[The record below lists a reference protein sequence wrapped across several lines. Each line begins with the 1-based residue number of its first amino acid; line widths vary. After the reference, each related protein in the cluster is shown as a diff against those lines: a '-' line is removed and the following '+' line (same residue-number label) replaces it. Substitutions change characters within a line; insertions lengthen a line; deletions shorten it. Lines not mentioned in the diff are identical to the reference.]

1 MAIQAVRGMKDLLPS
16 EAPKWRFIEA
26 TAREVFSAFGFSE
39 IRTPILERT
48 ELFARS
54 IGEETDIVSK
64 EMYTFEDRSGDSLT
78 MRPEATAGVVRA
90 FLENKLYA
98 TPGPHKLFAI
108 GPMFRHER
116 PQKGRLRQF
125 HQLDCEMLDDAGP
138 QGDAEL
144 LVMAAHLLE
153 RLGVREVTLVLNSLG
168 CPECRPVFKREL
180 QDYFEGRKGALCEDC
195 RRRLAT
201 NPLRVL
207 DCKQDGCKEIAKGA
221 PLISGSWC
229 ESCDEHFAQ
238 VRGLLE
244 KAGVA
249 YETDPKLVRG
259 LDYYTRTAFE
269 LKTTQLGAQDAVGG
283 GGRYDGL
290 IKALGGPATPAIGF
304 ALGVER
310 LALLLEDRPEWQ
322 QGPRLFIAAL
332 GEEPRDWAFGAAQQ
346 LRRAGIWVEMSAAA
360 TSLKAQ
366 MRRANKLG
374 AAQVLIVGGE
384 ELEAGSAPLKEM
396 TTGEQEDLPLDQ
408 IVDRLKAAGA

>member
-1 MAIQAVRGMKDLLPS
+1 MKDLLPS

-26 TAREVFSAFGFSE
+26 TAREVFGSFGFSE

-64 EMYTFEDRSGDSLT
+64 EMYTFADRSGDSLT

-98 TPGPHKLFAI
+98 VPGPHKLCTI

-125 HQLDCEMLDDAGP
+125 HQLDCEILDDAGP

-153 RLGVREVTLVLNSLG
+153 RLGVRQVTLVLNSLG
-168 CPECRPVFKREL
+168 CPECRPVFKQQL
-180 QDYFEGRKGALCEDC
+180 QDYFAGRQGGLCEDC

-207 DCKQDGCKEIAKGA
+207 DCKQESCKEISLGA

-229 ESCDEHFAQ
+229 ESCRVHFDQ
-238 VRGLLE
+238 VRRLL
-244 KAGVA
+244 KMAGVA

-269 LKTTQLGAQDAVGG
+269 FKTTQLGAQDAVGG

-290 IKALGGPATPAIGF
+290 IEALGGPATPAIGF

-322 QGPRLFIAAL
+322 QGPSLFIAAL
-332 GEEPRDWAFGAAQQ
+332 GDEPRDWAFGAAQE

-374 AAQVLIVGGE
+374 ASRVLIVGGE
-384 ELEAGSAPLKEM
+384 ELKAGIAPLKDM
-396 TTGEQEDLPLDQ
+396 ANGEQEDLPLDQ

>member
-26 TAREVFSAFGFSE
+26 TAREVFGSFGFSE

-64 EMYTFEDRSGDSLT
+64 EMYTFADRSGDSLT

-98 TPGPHKLFAI
+98 VPGPHKLCTI

-125 HQLDCEMLDDAGP
+125 HQLDCEILDDAGP

-153 RLGVREVTLVLNSLG
+153 RLGVRQVTLVLNSLG
-168 CPECRPVFKREL
+168 CPECRPVFKQQL
-180 QDYFEGRKGALCEDC
+180 QDYFAGRQGGLCEDC

-207 DCKQDGCKEIAKGA
+207 DCKQEGCKEISLGA

-229 ESCDEHFAQ
+229 ESCRVHFDQ
-238 VRGLLE
+238 VRRLL
-244 KAGVA
+244 KMAGVA

-269 LKTTQLGAQDAVGG
+269 FKTTQLGAQDAVGG

-290 IKALGGPATPAIGF
+290 IEALGGPATPAIGF

-322 QGPRLFIAAL
+322 QGPSLFIAAL
-332 GEEPRDWAFGAAQQ
+332 GDEPRDWAFGAAQE

-374 AAQVLIVGGE
+374 ASRVLILGGE
-384 ELEAGSAPLKEM
+384 ELRTGIAPLKDM
-396 TTGEQEDLPLDQ
+396 ANGEQEDLPLDQ

>member
-26 TAREVFSAFGFSE
+26 TAREVFGSFGFSE

-64 EMYTFEDRSGDSLT
+64 EMYTFADRSGDSLT

-98 TPGPHKLFAI
+98 VPGPHKLCTI

-125 HQLDCEMLDDAGP
+125 HQLDCEILDDAGP

-153 RLGVREVTLVLNSLG
+153 RLGVRQVTLVLNSLG
-168 CPECRPVFKREL
+168 CPECRPVFKQQL
-180 QDYFEGRKGALCEDC
+180 QDYFAGRQGGLCEDC

-207 DCKQDGCKEIAKGA
+207 DCKQESCKEISLGA

-229 ESCDEHFAQ
+229 ESCRVHFDQ
-238 VRGLLE
+238 VRRLL
-244 KAGVA
+244 KMAGVA
-249 YETDPKLVRG
+249 YETDPNLVRG

-269 LKTTQLGAQDAVGG
+269 FKTTQLGAQDAVGG

-290 IKALGGPATPAIGF
+290 IEALGGPATPAIGF

-322 QGPRLFIAAL
+322 QGPSLFIAAL
-332 GEEPRDWAFGAAQQ
+332 GDEPRDWAFGAAQE

-374 AAQVLIVGGE
+374 ASRVLILGGE
-384 ELEAGSAPLKEM
+384 ELKAGIAPIKDM
-396 TTGEQEDLPLDQ
+396 ANGEQEDLPLDQ

>member
-1 MAIQAVRGMKDLLPS
+1 MAIQAVRGMKDLLPPES
-16 EAPKWRFIEA
+16 PKWRFIEA
-26 TAREVFSAFGFSE
+26 TAREVFGSFGFNE

-64 EMYTFEDRSGDSLT
+64 EMYTFADRSGDSLT

-98 TPGPHKLFAI
+98 VPGPHKLFTI

-125 HQLDCEMLDDAGP
+125 HQLDCEVLDDAGP

-168 CPECRPVFKREL
+168 CPECRPGFKQSL
-180 QDYFEGRKGALCEDC
+180 LDYFEGHQGALCEDC
-195 RRRLAT
+195 RRRLSS

-207 DCKQDGCKEIAKGA
+207 DCKQEGCKEISQGA

-229 ESCDEHFAQ
+229 ENCAGHFDQ
-238 VRGLLE
+238 VKRLLTM
-244 KAGVA
+244 AGVPF
-249 YETDPKLVRG
+249 ETDPKLVRG

-269 LKTTQLGAQDAVGG
+269 LKTSQLGAQDAVGG

-290 IKALGGPATPAIGF
+290 VEALGGPATPAIGF

-310 LALLLEDRPEWQ
+310 LALLLDDRPEWQ
-322 QGPRLFIAAL
+322 QGPELFIAAL
-332 GEEPRDWAFGAAQQ
+332 GDEPREWAFDAAQQ
-346 LRRAGIWVEMSAAA
+346 LRRAGVWVEMSAQA

-366 MRRANKLG
+366 MRRANKSG
-374 AAQVLIVGGE
+374 AARVLIVGGE
-384 ELEAGSAPLKEM
+384 ELAAGSAPLKDM
-396 TTGEQEDLPLDQ
+396 ATGEQQDLPLDQ